1 MGPTRIF
8 SRRWLQALTCRSYLQ
23 LVRRTSWLSSA
34 RPAGRRGE
42 LETQGGTGE
51 LGSVFRASSPGMSP
65 SPQELQNPK
74 PPARPSPSSRSG
86 DLALSVADGGEDSA
100 AAAAAAAAEE
110 KQQQDGQDADRKQRR
125 DEKRERAAQRRLEKQ
140 QQVAERRKKLVDE
153 GNFLLTEIAPTVA
166 DRGGFIERMQELI
179 IDSAPFK
186 SFGGF
191 QLEDLSAINLA
202 TVRVL
207 E

>member
-1 MGPTRIF
+1 M
-8 SRRWLQALTCRSYLQ
+8 
-23 LVRRTSWLSSA
+23 
-34 RPAGRRGE
+34 
-42 LETQGGTGE
+42 
-51 LGSVFRASSPGMSP
+51 
-65 SPQELQNPK
+65 
-74 PPARPSPSSRSG
+74 
-86 DLALSVADGGEDSA
+86 SVADGGEDSA
-100 AAAAAAAAEE
+100 AAAAAAAEE
-110 KQQQDGQDADRKQRR
+110 EQQQDGQDADRKQRR

-186 SFGGF
+186 SIGGF
-191 QLEDLSAINLA
+191 QREDLSAIILA
-202 TVRVL
+202 TVRVR